1 MRIDVTAY
9 DHPDAGPLID
19 GSQYED
25 LVRFGQEDQTP
36 VDPADFAAPHGLF
49 LVGYLDGLAVAC
61 GGWRAHGIDAEL
73 KRMYVA
79 PEARRRGLARSIL
92 SELERSATEAGRH
105 RMILE
110 TGTRQPEALALY
122 DAAGYVEVARFGYY
136 ADDPE
141 TVHLGKELG
150 QFR

>member
-1 MRIDVTAY
+1 MRIEVLAY

-19 GSQYED
+19 GCQYED
-25 LVRFGQEDQTP
+25 LVRYGQEDQTP
-36 VDPADFAAPHGLF
+36 VDPADFAAPRGLF
-49 LVGYLDGLAVAC
+49 LVGYLDDRAVAC
-61 GGWRAHGIDAEL
+61 GGWRTHGPDAEL
-73 KRMYVA
+73 KRMYVV

-92 SELERSATEAGRH
+92 IRLEDAARDAGRH

-122 DAAGYVEVARFGYY
+122 GEAGYVEVPKFGYY

-141 TVHLGKELG
+141 SVHLGKVLG
-150 QFR
+150 QAR